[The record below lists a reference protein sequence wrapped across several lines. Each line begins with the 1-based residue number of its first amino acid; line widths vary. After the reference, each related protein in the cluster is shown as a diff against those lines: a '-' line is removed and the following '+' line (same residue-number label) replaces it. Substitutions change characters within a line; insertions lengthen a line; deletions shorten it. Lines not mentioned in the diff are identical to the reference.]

1 MKKYLIENHGSKIT
15 MFNILTDSGARLE
28 EAAYKALLHIRKS
41 FGKEHKNA
49 DDTAKAM
56 TDEDVFK
63 LFTAM
68 LASLQARKEHEEI
81 FKQMIK
87 HMDKHWSAS
96 SLLADAQ
103 DYVDRLG
110 SNQNAT
116 KTGVEIAFHSNA
128 NRNKPSHQKKPSQK
142 SSDESTKI
150 LKDIQKKIEANE
162 KAIQSLTFKKSAQTG
177 ERSGDFSSISK
188 EEIKKI
194 IKAGR
199 QLPKDQQICISFL
212 KGNCKGK
219 CKDGRKHQKDY
230 KVYMTRQEDVVGDVQ
245 IEADLD
251 ALFQ

>member
-1 MKKYLIENHGSKIT
+1 MSDK
-15 MFNILTDSGARLE
+15 
-28 EAAYKALLHIRKS
+28 
-41 FGKEHKNA
+41 
-49 DDTAKAM
+49 
-56 TDEDVFK
+56 DVF
-63 LFTAM
+63 LLITAM
-68 LASLQARKEHEEI
+68 LPSLQVRREHEEI

-116 KTGVEIAFHSNA
+116 KTGVEVAFHSNS
-128 NRNKPSHQKKPSQK
+128 NRNKSSHQKKSSHK
-142 SSDESTKI
+142 STDDSTKI

-162 KAIQSLTFKKSAQTG
+162 KAIQSLTFTKKSAQTG
-177 ERSGDFSSISK
+177 ERSGDFTSISK

-194 IKAGR
+194 ISAGKR
-199 QLPKDQQICISFL
+199 LPKDQQICISFL

-219 CKDGRKHQKDY
+219 CKDGRKHQKDF
-230 KVYMTRQEDVVGDVQ
+230 KAYMACHEDVAEDVQ
-245 IEADLD
+245 SDTDLD